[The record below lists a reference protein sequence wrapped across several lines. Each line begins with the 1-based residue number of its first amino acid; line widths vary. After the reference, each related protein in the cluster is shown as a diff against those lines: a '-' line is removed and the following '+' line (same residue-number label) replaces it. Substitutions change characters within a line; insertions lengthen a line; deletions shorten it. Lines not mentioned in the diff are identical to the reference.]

1 METEDEMFQIWKA
14 NPKQCHNRKDTSQYS
29 QANFSQKMFAEKVG
43 HVLFSIGSSIW
54 QDKAYMRVVISW
66 TKGYQTEIVKYH
78 EEAEDQWVKV

>member
-1 METEDEMFQIWKA
+1 
-14 NPKQCHNRKDTSQYS
+14 
-29 QANFSQKMFAEKVG
+29 MFAEKVG

-78 EEAEDQWVKV
+78 EEAEDQ